1 MTDREKQI
9 RAERLA
15 RGWDDPYG
23 DRRLRGAS
31 YAEAKAAAR
40 VSARQTARDL
50 GALGADLARGTWSGI
65 SWIVRKAGRGLCGRL
80 RRRRLPQSRAGRR
93 ILASAE
99 ALEKARDVQ
108 FPGPRTLGRLAW
120 IEPPGPTP
128 IPTLSTLG
136 RSRLGIVLEA
146 EARKR
151 EARIEQVRRNA
162 EAAAQAD
169 ELLREAEQPTIRI
182 PKRSRLR

>member
-50 GALGADLARGTWSGI
+50 GALGADLARGVNGG
-65 SWIVRKAGRGLCGRL
+65 RKSVAWTKAAVEKWTLPGAG
-80 RRRRLPQSRAGRR
+80 
-93 ILASAE
+93 E
-99 ALEKARDVQ
+99 VE
-108 FPGPRTLGRLAW
+108 
-120 IEPPGPTP
+120 
-128 IPTLSTLG
+128 G
-136 RSRLGIVLEA
+136 RS
-146 EARKR
+146 
-151 EARIEQVRRNA
+151 
-162 EAAAQAD
+162 AAGAGGHAD
-169 ELLREAEQPTIRI
+169 GGDEKSPHGA
-182 PKRSRLR
+182 